1 MADDIFKWISA
12 LNDEQL
18 KQEID
23 LVHQSSVKAFARALA
38 KVRRPEVDTWI

>member
-1 MADDIFKWISA
+1 MADDIFKWIRSVSA

-23 LVHQSSVKAFARALA
+23 LVHQSSV
-38 KVRRPEVDTWI
+38 

>member
-1 MADDIFKWISA
+1 MADDIFIWIRNISA

-23 LVHQSSVKAFARALA
+23 FVQHSSVKAFASSCQS
-38 KVRRPEVDTWI
+38 